1 MLGISNDIEV
11 DVPEEGL
18 ESLKSTTK
26 MDSARVLGRWMVGIF
41 CMFFII
47 LFMPWTQNIQSSGKL
62 TALNPEN
69 RPQTVPAVIPG
80 KIEQWY
86 IQEGD
91 YVEKGDTILRIS
103 EVKDSYMDTSF
114 VTRLK
119 NQIQAKE
126 ASFKS
131 YSAKTEALKSQYKAT
146 EASVKLKIR
155 QARGKLEQSRLKVLS
170 DTASVVAAKQ
180 EYHISVIRFERLQ
193 KLYDQ
198 GLKSLTDL
206 ESRRIKLRETEAK
219 YISAENKLLQ
229 SKNEYSVQ
237 EMEVSRL
244 FNELNEKLSKIES
257 DRYSAESM
265 AFNAQNEIQKIQN
278 KLNSV
283 ITRSGY
289 YYITAPQ
296 NGYLARA
303 MQAGIGEVI
312 KDGESVI
319 RIIPENMDFAVE
331 LYVRPIDLPLVQIGE
346 EARLL
351 FDGWPALVF
360 SGWPNMSFG
369 TFGGKVTAIDRV
381 ISDNDMYRI
390 LIKPDPEDKAWPELL
405 RPGSG
410 AKGIMLLNN
419 VPVWYEIWRQLN
431 AFPPDFY
438 TVDKPK
444 GKKPKLDAGDLMK

>member
-41 CMFFII
+41 CVFFII

-131 YSAKTEALKSQYKAT
+131 YSAKTEALKSQYNAT

-170 DTASVVAAKQ
+170 DSASVVAAKQ
-180 EYHISVIRFERLQ
+180 EYDISVIRFERLQ

>member
-11 DVPEEGL
+11 KVDEDKL
-18 ESLKSTTK
+18 QSMQSTTK
-26 MDSARVLGRWMVGIF
+26 MNSARVLSRWMIGL
-41 CMFFII
+41 FIAFVVI
-47 LFMPWTQNIQSSGKL
+47 LFMPWTQNIQSGGVL

-69 RPQTVPAVIPG
+69 RPQTVHAVIPG
-80 KIEQWY
+80 RIEEWY

-91 YVEKGDTILRIS
+91 YIERGDTILRIS

-119 NQIQAKE
+119 SQLKAKE
-126 ASFKS
+126 AAYKS
-131 YSAKTEALKSQYKAT
+131 YSSKIKALGAQYAAT
-146 EASVKLKIR
+146 QASINMKIR
-155 QARGKLEQSRLKVLS
+155 QARGKLEQARFKVTS
-170 DTASVVAAKQ
+170 DSASVVAAKQ
-180 EYHISVIRFERLQ
+180 EYDISVIRFERLK

-219 YISAENKLLQ
+219 FISSENKLLQ
-229 SKNEYSVQ
+229 SRNAYSVQ

-244 FNELNEKLSKIES
+244 YNELSEKLSKIDS

-265 AFNAQNEIQKIQN
+265 AFNAQNDIQKIQN

-283 ITRSGY
+283 VTRSGY
-289 YYITAPQ
+289 YIITAPQ
-296 NGYLARA
+296 NGYLAKA
-303 MQAGIGEVI
+303 IQSGIGEVI
-312 KDGESVI
+312 KEGQPII
-319 RIIPENMDFAVE
+319 RIIPENLDFAAE
-331 LYVRPIDLPLVQIGE
+331 LYVRPIDLPLVQPGE
-346 EARLL
+346 TVRLL

-390 LIKPDPEDKAWPELL
+390 LIKPDPNDKDWPSLL

-410 AKGIMLLNN
+410 AKGIFLLND

-438 TVDKPK
+438 QVDNPLMPK
-444 GKKPKLDAGDLMK
+444 EPKRKEIKE